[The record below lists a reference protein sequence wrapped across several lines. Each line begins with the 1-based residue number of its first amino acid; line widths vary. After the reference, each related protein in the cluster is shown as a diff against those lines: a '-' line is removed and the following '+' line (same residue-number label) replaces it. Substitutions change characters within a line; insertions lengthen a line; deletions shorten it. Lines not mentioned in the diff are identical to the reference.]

1 MAYKIMK
8 NLIQNSTRS
17 KEELMNIADV
27 YFAVGRLEQE
37 QYMELVAEI
46 GKKGECVKELQQRLC
61 SLGYTVVCDGIFGDK
76 TLAAVKAF
84 QRANGLVVD
93 GIVGKKT
100 WAVVMD

>member
-46 GKKGECVKELQQRLC
+46 GKK
-61 SLGYTVVCDGIFGDK
+61 D
-76 TLAAVKAF
+76 
-84 QRANGLVVD
+84 N
-93 GIVGKKT
+93 
-100 WAVVMD
+100 